1 MNTRPLNSR
10 LYPWYDSVW
19 LEHYARAKQI
29 IRRVKPVALDAFVEA
44 MQPLRTHPAFR
55 VKVLDRVLD
64 DVTLGKIRHIVKS
77 LRPMDFEL
85 HEAQQFKRF
94 IVHDHP
100 YFTELQRQTTALVS
114 AAVNEPV
121 EPCYNFLSLYTAA
134 GVCPVHMDSPEAK
147 WTLDICLNQSEPWP
161 LWISDVQPWPEADP
175 DAKLSAWQGDD
186 WEQSIKQSPAAH
198 FRAYTMQPGQGTVF
212 SGSSQWH
219 YRDAMPASS
228 IASHCDLLFFHFVPA
243 GTAELVRSKNWAR
256 WFDIPELA
264 RETSATP
271 APPFVAS
278 PPAPNA

>member
-1 MNTRPLNSR
+1 MKTRPLNSR

-19 LEHYARAKQI
+19 LEHYTRAKQT
-29 IRRVKPVALDAFVEA
+29 IRDVKPTALDAFEEA
-44 MQPLRTHPAFR
+44 MLPLRTHPEFR

-64 DVTLGKIRHIVKS
+64 GASLEKIRQIVKA
-77 LRPMDFEL
+77 LRPMELEL

-100 YFTELQRQTTALVS
+100 YFTELQQQLTALMS
-114 AAVNEPV
+114 DAVNEAV

-161 LWISDVQPWPEADP
+161 LWISDVQPWPEAGP
-175 DAKLSAWQGDD
+175 DSSAPAWWGND
-186 WEQSIKQSPAAH
+186 WEQSIKQSPTSR
-198 FRAYTMQPGQGTVF
+198 FTAYAMEPGQGIVF

-219 YRDAMPASS
+219 YRNAMPAGSV
-228 IASHCDLLFFHFVPA
+228 ASYCDLLFFHFVPV
-243 GTAELVRSKNWAR
+243 GTSELVSPANWAR

-264 RETSATP
+264 RGVNAMATAPETTITA
-271 APPFVAS
+271 
-278 PPAPNA
+278 